1 MLLAEQATGAIGANP
16 GNGEGANPLQ
26 PAPASSTRSA
36 AAGLAQR
43 ASTTMWRRARWI
55 ARGRGSARRARH
67 LNLPRADIPMAGG
80 SGAEAGHYREEFHRR
95 KDGVA
100 RVRRAGAV
108 EAGSPPMLSSSS
120 CRRPASLDSS
130 VLTSTSPRSRARRG
144 LRQLGHGGTD
154 ARGSEAIATARTA
167 EQATA
172 SPSWGWA
179 GERRSPPLSPGWFSP
194 GRRGASRC
202 GGC

>member
-1 MLLAEQATGAIGANP
+1 
-16 GNGEGANPLQ
+16 
-26 PAPASSTRSA
+26 
-36 AAGLAQR
+36 
-43 ASTTMWRRARWI
+43 
-55 ARGRGSARRARH
+55 
-67 LNLPRADIPMAGG
+67 MAGG
-80 SGAEAGHYREEFHRR
+80 SGAEAGHYREEFHQR

-100 RVRRAGAV
+100 RVRQAGAV
-108 EAGSPPMLSSSS
+108 EAGSLPMLSSSS

-144 LRQLGHGGTD
+144 LRRLGHGGTD
-154 ARGSEAIATARTA
+154 ARGSEAIATSRTA

-179 GERRSPPLSPGWFSP
+179 GGWRSPPLSPGWLST
-194 GRRGASRC
+194 GRRGAPRC